1 MVALDYDYE
10 RKQSAA
16 GQSRWAQLVNQGGMM
31 RCLFLHGA
39 VACTLMLMTIP
50 AAAQSYRDI
59 TDRYL
64 EADNFNGVVLVG
76 EGRRVEAVEGFGSAD
91 IEHGVPMNPTTRFE
105 TGSVSKWIASILI
118 LKLVDQ
124 GKLNLDTPISA
135 YLPKYRADTG
145 AKLTLRRL
153 MSHSSGLP
161 NLLLEA
167 RKDPAVRG
175 IELDQMEAVRR
186 YASADLAFEPG
197 TGWDYS
203 HSNWVL
209 AKAIVERVTGR
220 SYAVLVDRLLVR
232 PLRLKDS
239 GIYHGDSSRVR
250 GMAAGYERLV
260 PRPERKPN
268 PVPEFMAMASGF
280 YTTAPDLLRIM
291 DVVLDGGFLRPASR
305 KALTTTI
312 MPDQHYAL
320 GGRVRV
326 ERIAGRNREAAWE
339 DGSNGGFRMLARRVL
354 ADGHTVIIFTNAKF
368 DYAKLGAL
376 GAELLDRSYTLQEAV
391 SSE

>member
-1 MVALDYDYE
+1 
-10 RKQSAA
+10 
-16 GQSRWAQLVNQGGMM
+16 M
-31 RCLFLHGA
+31 RRIFLHGA
-39 VACTLMLMTIP
+39 VVCILTLVPIP

-59 TDRYL
+59 ADKCL

-76 EGRRVEAVEGFGSAD
+76 TGRRIDTVEGFGSAD
-91 IEHGVPMNPTTRFE
+91 VEHGVPMNRTTRFE

-124 GKLNLDTPISA
+124 GKLNLDTPISV
-135 YLPKYRADTG
+135 YLPEYRADTG
-145 AKLTLRRL
+145 SKLTLRRL

-161 NLLLEA
+161 NQLLEA
-167 RKDPAVRG
+167 RKNPAMRG

-197 TGWDYS
+197 TAWDYS

-209 AKAIVERVTGR
+209 AKAIVERVTRR
-220 SYAVLVDRLLVR
+220 SYATLVDRLLVR
-232 PLRLKDS
+232 PLRLKGS
-239 GIYHGDSSRVR
+239 GIYHGDSGRVQ

-268 PVPEFMAMASGF
+268 PIPDFMAMASGF

-291 DVVLDGGFLRPASR
+291 DAVLDGGFLRSASR
-305 KALTTTI
+305 KALVTTI

-326 ERIAGRNREAAWE
+326 ERIAGQNREAAWE

-354 ADGHTVIIFTNAKF
+354 ADGHTVIVFTNATF

-376 GAELLDRSYTLQEAV
+376 GTELLDRSYAPQEAV

>member
-1 MVALDYDYE
+1 MRSFYLGLTLC
-10 RKQSAA
+10 AA
-16 GQSRWAQLVNQGGMM
+16 
-31 RCLFLHGA
+31 
-39 VACTLMLMTIP
+39 TLISQP
-50 AAAQSYRDI
+50 AAAQSYHDI
-59 TDRYL
+59 
-64 EADNFNGVVLVG
+64 ADNYLATDAFNGVVSVG
-76 EGRRVEAVEGFGSAD
+76 TGSHIEAVEGFGSAD
-91 IEHGVPMNPTTRFE
+91 AEHGVPMTAATRFE
-105 TGSVSKWIASILI
+105 IGSVSKWIASVLI

-124 GKLNLDTPISA
+124 GKLNLDTPIVT
-135 YLPKYRADTG
+135 YLPEYHADNG
-145 AKLTLRRL
+145 SKLTLRRL

-161 NLLLEA
+161 NQVLEA

-197 TGWDYS
+197 AAWDYS

-209 AKAIVERVTGR
+209 AKAVVERVAGR
-220 SYAVLVDRLLVR
+220 PYAALVDRLLVR

-239 GIYHGDSSRVR
+239 GVYHGDSSRIP
-250 GMAAGYERLV
+250 GMAAGYERLL
-260 PRPERKPN
+260 PQPERKPN
-268 PVPEFMAMASGF
+268 PVPDFMAMAGGF

-291 DVVLDGGFLRPASR
+291 DAVLDGNFLRPASR
-305 KALTTTI
+305 TALMTTI

-326 ERIAGRNREAAWE
+326 ERIAGQDREAAWE

-354 ADGHTVIIFTNAKF
+354 ADGHTAIVFTNAKF

-376 GAELLDRSYTLQEAV
+376 GTELLDRSYMPPRAL